1 MALRRAGLVLA
12 GCATLA
18 LLTMPAIA
26 TAQDCVGSKP
36 RGGRY
41 ATSAELYLDR
51 ARTNPKPED
60 KARLYRQAVDVL
72 LEGFEAQPDNPRNYV
87 MAGQAYAGLRD
98 YEAADAAYTKA
109 EEMWSCY
116 AGRVD
121 TLRHGA
127 WIQVFNR
134 AVGYFRND
142 EVETAIREYNNAWII
157 YRGLPQPMLQLGIAY
172 GNEALTAETSE
183 ARSELQQKAIESYGK
198 ALELLAGRPARL
210 SEAQQQEFLRAA
222 AFNMAQ
228 LLAFDERFEE
238 AARAY
243 DTFLDHDPGNVDAM
257 SNAAVVITRA
267 SMQTSDQADE
277 LEDGPEKEAL
287 LAKSDSLQEVA
298 NSYYR
303 ELLAREDLEAAD
315 YHNIG
320 VGLLQIG
327 LYEEGAVA
335 FAKALEFGPYRM
347 NSLEQLARVFFSAQR
362 YDTLAAIAQ
371 TLVERYP
378 LNLDNLA
385 LLANAYREL
394 EQPEDA
400 LAILERRE
408 ALPAEVRDLDVEWQE
423 GTYTITGY
431 LANLAMEPDTP
442 VELQFDFYDAFGELV
457 SSETVTVA
465 APAQEAET
473 EFSVGIESDALISG
487 FTYKPL
493 NLETAPAGT

>member
-1 MALRRAGLVLA
+1 MLA
-12 GCATLA
+12 SVIL
-18 LLTMPAIA
+18 PAIA
-26 TAQDCVGSKP
+26 TAQDCVGEKP

-51 ARTNPKPED
+51 ARRNPRPED
-60 KARLYRQAVDVL
+60 KANLYRQAVDVL
-72 LEGFEAQPDNPRNYV
+72 VEGFEAQPDNPRNYV

-98 YEAADAAYTKA
+98 YDAADAAYTRA
-109 EEMWSCY
+109 VEMWSCY
-116 AGRVD
+116 AGHVD
-121 TLRHGA
+121 TLRHTA
-127 WIQVFNR
+127 WIPVFNR
-134 AVGYFRND
+134 AVGYFRNG
-142 EVETAIREYNNAWII
+142 EIETAITEYHNAWTI
-157 YRGLPQPMLQLGIAY
+157 YKGLPQPMLQLGIAY
-172 GNEALTAETSE
+172 GNQALTAETGE

-198 ALELLAGRPARL
+198 ALEVLAAGTPRL
-210 SEAQQQEFLRAA
+210 NEAQQQEYFRAA

-228 LLAFDERFEE
+228 MLAFDERFEE
-238 AARAY
+238 AAHAY
-243 DTFLDHDPGNVDAM
+243 NMFLEHDPGNADAM

-267 SMQTSDQADE
+267 AMQASGQAAE
-277 LEDGPEKEAL
+277 LEDGQEKEAL

-303 ELLAREDLEAAD
+303 DLLSREDLEAPD

-327 LYEEGAVA
+327 LYEEAAVA

-347 NSLEQLARVFFSAQR
+347 TSLEQLARVFFSAQR
-362 YDTLAAIAQ
+362 YDTLAVVAQ

-394 EQPEDA
+394 EQAENA
-400 LAILERRE
+400 LAVLVQRE
-408 ALPAEVRDLDVEWQE
+408 ALPAEVRGLDAEWQE
-423 GTYTITGY
+423 GTYTITGH

-442 VELQFDFYDAFGELV
+442 VELQFDFYDSFGELV
-457 SSETVTVA
+457 GSETVTVT
-465 APAQEAET
+465 APAQEGET
-473 EFSVGIESDALISG
+473 EFSVGITTEAALSG

-493 NLETAPAGT
+493 NLDTAPAGT